1 MPDLPA
7 LSIFFLVWSKFN
19 AQRRFHP
26 PEKSQMGQNSSC
38 TATFRSNIC
47 FARRQRPP
55 TTAHISFGFSTSL
68 VLLPLFHALHS
79 PPPPLHHCT
88 PGMTSGPSAL
98 YRNILFLIAFLTLI
112 SEWTLAQTPPPACCM
127 SFTTVDEKTLFI
139 HSAGTAYDLYS
150 LDLTKSWSATSAP
163 WTQLPNSSSPDDS
176 ERHPMVYSAGSRM
189 LEVYYDKIGT
199 AQAMTYSLDTKTWT
213 ILSLPTGVFEL
224 GFINTAAKD
233 TTSGKVYFPS
243 VRRDN
248 KMVVYDPVAK
258 TWTVT
263 GATHVADGALGTL
276 YYPTSVWL
284 KTTQTVLLFGGAMA
298 LAPYLQEYSPSTGTW
313 SMVVSSIIFFRLP
326 CSHHRDKQLVSI

>member
-1 MPDLPA
+1 
-7 LSIFFLVWSKFN
+7 
-19 AQRRFHP
+19 
-26 PEKSQMGQNSSC
+26 
-38 TATFRSNIC
+38 
-47 FARRQRPP
+47 
-55 TTAHISFGFSTSL
+55 
-68 VLLPLFHALHS
+68 
-79 PPPPLHHCT
+79 
-88 PGMTSGPSAL
+88 
-98 YRNILFLIAFLTLI
+98 
-112 SEWTLAQTPPPACCM
+112 
-127 SFTTVDEKTLFI
+127 
-139 HSAGTAYDLYS
+139 
-150 LDLTKSWSATSAP
+150 
-163 WTQLPNSSSPDDS
+163 
-176 ERHPMVYSAGSRM
+176 M
-189 LEVYYDKIGT
+189 LEVYYDQIGT

-224 GFINTAAKD
+224 GVINTAAKD

-326 CSHHRDKQLVSI
+326 CSHRRDKQLVSI